1 MHKLAIATLV
11 ALALA
16 AFAAI
21 PALAASGPP
30 VTMTTHQHDTW
41 SEWDTNA
48 VTGNDIWVTWDGN
61 EVTHETYF
69 PPTYSDPATY
79 SESFGITVTGTIS
92 FVDNKVAY
100 TGRATFHST
109 YKFNRGNE
117 SGTST
122 LTVHAIGSDG
132 TSVSGHE
139 TVHLTCNGNG
149 VVTVSFDKMSFD

>member
-11 ALALA
+11 ALALT
-16 AFAAI
+16 AFAAV

-30 VTMTTHQHDTW
+30 VTITQHQHDSWT
-41 SEWDTNA
+41 EPDQNP
-48 VTGNDIWVTWDGN
+48 VTGTIVQVSWDGN
-61 EVTHETYF
+61 EVTHETF
-69 PPTYSDPATY
+69 FPATY
-79 SESFGITVTGTIS
+79 GESYGITVTGTIS
-92 FVDNKVAY
+92 FADNVAGHDVTY

-109 YKFNRGNE
+109 YKFSRGNE

-132 TSVSGHE
+132 TSLWGHE
-139 TVHLTCNGNG
+139 TVHLTHNGNG